1 MKAKTIVTA
10 NGFAHS
16 EDGDAGTFVPDP
28 GNGQEVLRRLARR
41 AAGLSGADIERL
53 VREARQAARR
63 ARRPL
68 AHADLEALLAGAR
81 PTKSPAMRHRIAV
94 HEAGHVLARLL
105 HRVGTI
111 SLVTIEGL
119 DGQGYV
125 ESIMND
131 DAVDTQERCLAM
143 LGVYLA
149 GRVAEQVVFGAT
161 LSGSGGS
168 ERSDLARATALAY
181 AMEASLGFGT
191 EMPLLYRDIADQHA
205 ALRFDPGLARRVNAR
220 LETAQADVCRLI
232 GRNRR
237 RLNTIAETLL
247 QHGTLEGRE
256 LAALV
261 ANLALPDRDACGNK
275 P

>member
-1 MKAKTIVTA
+1 MKAERDVQVERFA
-10 NGFAHS
+10 N
-16 EDGDAGTFVPDP
+16 DGGGGVSPSALHP
-28 GNGQEVLRRLARR
+28 GYDQEVLRRLARR

-68 AHADLEALLAGAR
+68 AYADLETLLAGTR
-81 PTKSPAMRHRIAV
+81 PPKPPAMRRRIAV

-111 SLVTIEGL
+111 TLVTIEGL
-119 DGQGYV
+119 DGQGFV
-125 ESIMND
+125 ESIMDD

-149 GRVAEQVVFGAT
+149 GRAAEQVVFGT
-161 LSGSGGS
+161 MLSGSGGS

-220 LETAQADVCRLI
+220 LETAEADVGRLI
-232 GRNRR
+232 RRNRR
-237 RLNTIAETLL
+237 RLDTIAETLL
-247 QHGTLEGRE
+247 RHGTLEGE
-256 LAALV
+256 ALAVLV
-261 ANLALPDRDACGNK
+261 ASLALPGRDASGNRR
-275 P
+275 